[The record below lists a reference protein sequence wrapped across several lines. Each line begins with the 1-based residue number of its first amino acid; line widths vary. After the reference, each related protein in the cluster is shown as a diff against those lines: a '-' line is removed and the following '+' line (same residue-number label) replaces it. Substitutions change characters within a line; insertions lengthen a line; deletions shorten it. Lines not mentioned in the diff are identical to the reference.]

1 VSDRPP
7 TPPAPA
13 LPSIPFAG
21 ATDPCSRHGCS
32 ACCHDIEM
40 ILTDADLARLRAAR
54 PDEDFWFLADDE
66 YLQLRTRDGPP
77 AAGGEGRPC
86 WFLEPTGR
94 CGVWAD
100 RPEGCRLYPAFYDET
115 IREAALDLDYCPH
128 TEDFRLP
135 RAVHDAVRRL
145 GQRLQA
151 ERDHRTR
158 RAGTE
163 GQAGGPPPRGT

>member
-1 VSDRPP
+1 MTAAPP
-7 TPPAPA
+7 PPRAPPPPPAPGPS
-13 LPSIPFAG
+13 LPSIPFVG

-40 ILTDADLARLRAAR
+40 ILTEADLTRLRAAR
-54 PDEDFWFLADDE
+54 PDEDFWFRADDG

-86 WFLEPTGR
+86 WFLEPSGR
-94 CGVWAD
+94 CSVWAD

-115 IREAALDLDYCPH
+115 VREAALDPDYCPH

-135 RAVHDAVRRL
+135 RATNDAVRRL
-145 GQRLQA
+145 ADRLQA
-151 ERDHRTR
+151 EQARRTAPDGR
-158 RAGTE
+158 
-163 GQAGGPPPRGT
+163 GGS